1 MNKSLYIP
9 FEGARLIAAE
19 YDGQVY
25 VAMRPIVQGM
35 GLDWATQSKK
45 LQKNITK
52 YGCRHMT
59 TPTTS
64 GEQEMLYIP
73 LKKLNGWLFG
83 INPAKVRADLRETVE
98 RYQEECF
105 LVLHDYWNRGEAV
118 RAKVQVELDAWRNQ
132 ETASFA
138 RGSHAGRDLN
148 LRKQEKHYIAAKIRQ
163 CEVNLLQPDLFQAA

>member
-9 FEGARLIAAE
+9 FEGAKLIAAE
-19 YDGQVY
+19 YNGQVY
-25 VAMRPIVQGM
+25 VAMRPIVEALQM
-35 GLDWATQSKK
+35 SWPTQRNK
-45 LQKNITK
+45 LQKNVKK
-52 YGCRHMT
+52 YGCILMN
-59 TPTTS
+59 TPTS
-64 GEQEMLYIP
+64 SEMQEMLYIP

-83 INPAKVRADLRETVE
+83 INPAKVRADLRATVE

-118 RAKVQVELDAWRNQ
+118 RAKVQAELDAWRDQ
-132 ETASFA
+132 ETASFE

>member
-1 MNKSLYIP
+1 MPPSMTAKCMLP
-9 FEGARLIAAE
+9 CARLCMAWGWI
-19 YDGQVY
+19 G
-25 VAMRPIVQGM
+25 RRNPRNC
-35 GLDWATQSKK
+35 KK
-45 LQKNITK
+45 RYK

-59 TPTTS
+59 TPTQS

-73 LKKLNGWLFG
+73 LKKLNGWLFS
-83 INPAKVRADLRETVE
+83 INAAKVRADLQETVE

-118 RAKVQVELDAWRNQ
+118 RAKVQAELDAWRNQ
-132 ETASFA
+132 ETESFT

-163 CEVNLLQPDLFQAA
+163 CEVNLLQPDLFQTS